1 MMPRILHVP
10 PPTHPLLGLCLS
22 LFIRYWYNW
31 PPIKDPQT
39 VSQVSSGITVPL
51 LPHLVL
57 AFALN
62 TFSEINSLVGLK

>member
-10 PPTHPLLGLCLS
+10 PPPAAWSLS